1 MSDPQELI
9 VDAAERKRARQR
21 QRAAAVSRLVRRAT
35 GVAFVAAV
43 LVAIVVV
50 ENQRPAIPEGASLGR
65 SATAAFP
72 QMPVGSRI
80 STSWF
85 CPGIAAGDGVSTGN
99 IVISNPT
106 DSDITAAVTILGADD
121 AEESTVVVP
130 ARDRQTIEILKGRT
144 VGVYVPIVELIG
156 AQGAVEQTLT
166 FAAGDVTSACSTA
179 TSPTWYF
186 ADGFTLEGS
195 TERLVL
201 TNPFPQSAVANVSII
216 TMNGER
222 RPPNLQGLIIGSRSL
237 KSFAL
242 ADQGANGEQ
251 TIAMEV
257 TVSSGKVV
265 ASRMQHYLGGG
276 RLGYS
281 TTLGTP
287 LPLDKWW
294 FAGGVTGPNIIEKL
308 VVFNPNDDD
317 ITVTAVFV
325 SKDLSTSTN
334 DGTVIAPVGTTS
346 IIVPARQVVSL
357 NTENA
362 ADLPKGEHGIV
373 LSTENGA
380 TYVAEHAIS
389 RRTRSGTFTA
399 LGLGTPDALTSR
411 TWWIPSGLRPLT
423 KDVMSIMNTSNDNA
437 TVTVSAIGPGGEY
450 VVDGMDKV
458 ELSGASMM
466 TLRLP
471 ATSTDVQLIV
481 RSTQPVVVQRQLDR
495 GHALPGYAP
504 VLALPQRG
512 S

>member
-1 MSDPQELI
+1 MSNPQELMT
-9 VDAAERKRARQR
+9 DASDRKLARQKR
-21 QRAAAVSRLVRRAT
+21 RAATLSRLVRRAV

-43 LVAIVVV
+43 VVAIVVV
-50 ENQRPAIPEGASLGR
+50 ENRRPAVPEGASLGR

-85 CPGIAAGDGVSTGN
+85 CPGIAAGDGVTSGSV
-99 IVISNPT
+99 VISNPT
-106 DSDITAAVTILGADD
+106 DSEITAAVTVLGAES

-130 ARDRQTIEILKGRT
+130 ARDRQAIEILKGRT
-144 VGVYVPIVELIG
+144 VGVFVPIVELIG
-156 AQGAVEQTLT
+156 AQGAVEQSLT
-166 FAAGDVTSACSTA
+166 FGAGDVTSVCSTA
-179 TSPTWYF
+179 TSPSWFF
-186 ADGFTLEGS
+186 ADGFTLDGS

-201 TNPFPQSAVANVSII
+201 TNPFPQSAVVNVSII
-216 TMNGER
+216 TVNGER
-222 RPPNLQGLIIGSRSL
+222 RPPNLQGLIVGSRSL

-251 TIAMEV
+251 TIAMEI

-287 LPLDKWW
+287 LPLSKWW
-294 FAGGVTGPNIIEKL
+294 FAGGITGPNIIEKL
-308 VVFNPNDDD
+308 VLFNPNDDD
-317 ITVTAVFV
+317 ITVTAVFI
-325 SKDLSTSTN
+325 SKDLKTATN

-346 IIVPARQVVSL
+346 ITVPARQVVSL

-373 LSTENGA
+373 LSSENDA
-380 TYVAEHAIS
+380 AFVAEHAIS
-389 RRTRSGTFTA
+389 RRTSNGTFTA
-399 LGLGTPDALTSR
+399 LGLGTPDALTTR
-411 TWWIPSGLRPLT
+411 AWWIPSGLRPLT
-423 KDVMSIMNTSNDNA
+423 KDAMSIVNTSSENA

-450 VVDGMDKV
+450 VIDGMDAV

-471 ATSTDVQLIV
+471 LTSTDVQLIV

-495 GHALPGYAP
+495 GHSLPGYSP